1 MTSRFIQKWTSK
13 QTRTSIWKRPGPRS
27 KNRAST
33 WEGVSRVRTFV
44 RLWFILRGCWM
55 SCRHLCWIPEI
66 IISCLCKSLMNSMF
80 LRNASK
86 KKTAEAAAWKT
97 STNQFSTANRLSPDF
112 ICSSQWAPSTSK
124 PLRSK
129 RTKSCKTWLRWQKGF
144 STRFEDCFWGIISWR
159 YARPSSQ
166 IREMNTKGKLLRFF
180 ADLVSEGVDVN
191 NSIKLIMINLKEMNR
206 LWIRIKSIRQFKKVQ
221 REKQRM
227 DLKVTVG
234 ENVVR
239 LSRLEGVNLEL
250 Y

>member
-1 MTSRFIQKWTSK
+1 
-13 QTRTSIWKRPGPRS
+13 
-27 KNRAST
+27 
-33 WEGVSRVRTFV
+33 
-44 RLWFILRGCWM
+44 
-55 SCRHLCWIPEI
+55 
-66 IISCLCKSLMNSMF
+66 
-80 LRNASK
+80 
-86 KKTAEAAAWKT
+86 
-97 STNQFSTANRLSPDF
+97 
-112 ICSSQWAPSTSK
+112 
-124 PLRSK
+124 
-129 RTKSCKTWLRWQKGF
+129 
-144 STRFEDCFWGIISWR
+144 
-159 YARPSSQ
+159 
-166 IREMNTKGKLLRFF
+166 MNTKGKLLRFF